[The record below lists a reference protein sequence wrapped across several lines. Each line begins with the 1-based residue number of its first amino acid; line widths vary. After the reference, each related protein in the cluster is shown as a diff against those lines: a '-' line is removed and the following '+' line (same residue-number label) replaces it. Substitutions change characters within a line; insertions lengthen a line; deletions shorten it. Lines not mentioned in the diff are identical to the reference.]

1 MKEAQRLRPILGHH
15 RIAVVAGPPGRGQD
29 MVHQFG
35 IVVARGGAPEIIE
48 FGRGSACS
56 GSQTTRQMEK
66 SLADTL
72 KQYETIIRWSQ
83 WDAAVDF
90 IAPEYIQERIGSLET
105 LVGLLTD
112 PVWDMPPEDRPRVI
126 ETLAYFAETN
136 DLIPDEIPG
145 LGFLDDAFMI
155 DIVCRD
161 FEDEIEAYRDFCVHR
176 ITEAQATGRDA
187 LETDGAEWMAHRR
200 RQLHLRKHL
209 SRKERQ
215 S

>member
-1 MKEAQRLRPILGHH
+1 MPMKITVRLSDEDLEHFRA
-15 RIAVVAGPPGRGQD
+15 AVRDFYNAHND
-29 MVHQFG
+29 LDD
-35 IVVARGGAPEIIE
+35 
-48 FGRGSACS
+48 
-56 GSQTTRQMEK
+56 K
-66 SLADTL
+66 
-72 KQYETIIRWSQ
+72 TIIDHARELINQIRLS
-83 WDAAVDF
+83 D
-90 IAPEYIQERIGSLET
+90 APEYIQERIGSLET

-187 LETDGAEWMAHRR
+187 LETDGSEWMAHRR

>member
-1 MKEAQRLRPILGHH
+1 MSMEITIRLSDEDLEHFRA
-15 RIAVVAGPPGRGQD
+15 AVRDFYGKNNELD
-29 MVHQFG
+29 D
-35 IVVARGGAPEIIE
+35 
-48 FGRGSACS
+48 
-56 GSQTTRQMEK
+56 K
-66 SLADTL
+66 
-72 KQYETIIRWSQ
+72 TIIDHARKLIKQIRLS
-83 WDAAVDF
+83 D
-90 IAPEYIQERIGSLET
+90 APEYIQERIGSLET

-112 PVWDMPPEDRPRVI
+112 PVWAMPAEDRPRVI
-126 ETLAYFAETN
+126 ETLAYFAEAD

-187 LETDGAEWMAHRR
+187 LESDGAEWMAHRR